1 MPDVDCP
8 TSLADFAYWVTTSRT
23 RTELESVE
31 RLAEATAT
39 VSATDVLG
47 VLAGVDSRV
56 ESLTGVSLP
65 SGQAPATMDL
75 LKFVKDSAAESPVPG
90 SLFSSLFF
98 FTHAF
103 MMLAFTLVH
112 SWLSTH
118 EFCHSRFYRFLDMSD
133 LFIEDLLA
141 ELLPNRRQ
149 RARRKPKTKQVKR
162 MD

>member
-1 MPDVDCP
+1 MYACFNHTFDQAKIEAVIRRGNGVPDVDCP

-90 SLFSSLFF
+90 SLFSSLLFF
-98 FTHAF
+98 HACIHDVGIHACAF
-103 MMLAFTLVH
+103 MVV
-112 SWLSTH
+112 
-118 EFCHSRFYRFLDMSD
+118 HSRFLPFTFLPFLSHVRS
-133 LFIEDLLA
+133 FH
-141 ELLPNRRQ
+141 
-149 RARRKPKTKQVKR
+149 
-162 MD
+162 